1 MIKMNLFLKACFSQ
15 LSLLFIPEQ
24 LYQRQ
29 LYLLIFINAP
39 FFLHFTTALLAIFII
54 YLWLLVRAISFL
66 LNFLNFHQLSFAFIR
81 FSFFT
86 SLEAFDFAFRYILC
100 YDAIIQV
107 TKALFSIFIA
117 AFSSTLITFAVLE
130 NFEARSFVFVFVI
143 YNLLD

>member
-1 MIKMNLFLKACFSQ
+1 
-15 LSLLFIPEQ
+15 
-24 LYQRQ
+24 
-29 LYLLIFINAP
+29 LIFINAP

-54 YLWLLVRAISFL
+54 YLWLLARAISFL
-66 LNFLNFHQLSFAFIR
+66 LNFLNFHQLSFASIR